1 MKTIT
6 TPIIPISPTYA
17 KVEAPH
23 ELHLEAICVFAAIG
37 FFLDT
42 DTYWKDEVVL
52 RPGCDYTLSDDGY
65 VLESTSWFTWYYS
78 PDNTRNFDATLQ
90 EFTTLFETIVEEQ
103 TTNKKVIL
111 PLSGGL
117 DSRTQAAALAHLNA
131 SVHSYSYDFQG
142 GYKESAIAK
151 SIAKVCGFDFDAYT
165 IPKGYLWD
173 VIDDLATLNR
183 CESDFTAPRQMAIIN
198 EFENMGEVFSL
209 GHWGDVLFDDMGV
222 REDLCLQD
230 QVKVLQKKL
239 IKKGGRALAN
249 QLWNNW
255 NLAGDFDAYFETR
268 ITSLLSAI
276 DIPNSANARIRA
288 FKSMYWAPRWTSVNL
303 AVFASKHPVTL
314 PYFDKRMCEFICT
327 VPEDF
332 LAKRQ
337 LQIEYLKKRAPK
349 LAKIT
354 WQEQR
359 PFNLYNYTKN
369 KVPYNLPYRVANK
382 IERLYQERFR
392 EKYIERNWEL
402 QFLGDKNQEKLEAYL
417 FNTEF
422 NSWIPQDIIEQ
433 WYKIFIKDHAV
444 KNSHAVNMFLVFAL
458 HQKYNGRHA

>member
-6 TPIIPISPTYA
+6 TPIIPIVPTYA
-17 KVEAPH
+17 KVNAPH

-52 RPGCDYTLSDDGY
+52 RPGCQHTISDDGY
-65 VLESTSWFTWYYS
+65 LLESIPWFEWHYT
-78 PDNTRNFDATLQ
+78 PDKTRDFDATLQ
-90 EFTTLFETIVEEQ
+90 DFTTLFESIIEEQ
-103 TTNKKVIL
+103 TVGKKVIL

-117 DSRTQAAALAHLNA
+117 DSRTQAAALQHLKA
-131 SVHSYSYDFQG
+131 SVTSYSYDFQG
-142 GYKESAIAK
+142 GYKETEIAK
-151 SIAKVCGFDFDAYT
+151 SIAEVCDFDFTAYT

-173 VIDDLATLNR
+173 VLEDLATLNR
-183 CESDFTAPRQMAIIN
+183 CESDFTAPRQMAIVD
-198 EFENMGEVFSL
+198 EFETMGEVFSL

-222 REDLCLQD
+222 RDDLPLKD

-249 QLWNNW
+249 QLWSYW

-276 DIPNSANARIRA
+276 KIPNNANARIRA

-314 PYFDKRMCEFICT
+314 PYYDKRMCEFICT
-327 VPEDF
+327 VPESF

-337 LQIEYLKKRAPK
+337 LQIGYIKKRAPK

-359 PFNLYNYTKN
+359 PFNLYTYPKN
-369 KVPYNLPYRVANK
+369 KTPYNLPYRTINK
-382 IERLYQERFR
+382 LERVFQEVLGK
-392 EKYIERNWEL
+392 KYIERNWEL
-402 QFLGDKNQEKLEAYL
+402 QFLGDDNQKKLEAYVY
-417 FNTEF
+417 NTEF
-422 NSWIPQDIIEQ
+422 NSWISKSIVDQCYNAFKSGYTVE
-433 WYKIFIKDHAV
+433 K
-444 KNSHAVNMFLVFAL
+444 SHAMNMFLVFAV
-458 HQKYNGRHA
+458 HQHLNKRHA